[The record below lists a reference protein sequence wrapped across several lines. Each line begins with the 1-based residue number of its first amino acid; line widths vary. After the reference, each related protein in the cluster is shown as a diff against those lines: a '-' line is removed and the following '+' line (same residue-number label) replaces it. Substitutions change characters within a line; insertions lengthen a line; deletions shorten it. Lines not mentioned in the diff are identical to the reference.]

1 MKRWKL
7 SIIILVM
14 LLLTGCIQKY
24 DLNEQQNDAVAEYL
38 AGVILKS
45 DEDYKQNL
53 VSEEG
58 IGIETSSE
66 DNSQSKEENS
76 AVPSPTAAPA
86 EVADQSGETDET
98 AESKKEY
105 TIAQVFGKKDFDIQ
119 YSGYELTDTYP
130 KDAEDTYF
138 SLDARKGYQLLV
150 ASFTATNKKKSK
162 NTLNLS
168 KEEVLYQLDINVGTV
183 YKPQFTL
190 LENDLQYI
198 DLAFKGGES
207 KTVLLVFEISKE
219 ADISNINLII
229 SKDDR
234 SEIIEIK

>member
-1 MKRWKL
+1 
-7 SIIILVM
+7 
-14 LLLTGCIQKY
+14 
-24 DLNEQQNDAVAEYL
+24 
-38 AGVILKS
+38 
-45 DEDYKQNL
+45 
-53 VSEEG
+53 
-58 IGIETSSE
+58 
-66 DNSQSKEENS
+66 
-76 AVPSPTAAPA
+76 
-86 EVADQSGETDET
+86 
-98 AESKKEY
+98 
-105 TIAQVFGKKDFDIQ
+105 
-119 YSGYELTDTYP
+119 
-130 KDAEDTYF
+130 
-138 SLDARKGYQLLV
+138 LV

-229 SKDDR
+229 SKEDR